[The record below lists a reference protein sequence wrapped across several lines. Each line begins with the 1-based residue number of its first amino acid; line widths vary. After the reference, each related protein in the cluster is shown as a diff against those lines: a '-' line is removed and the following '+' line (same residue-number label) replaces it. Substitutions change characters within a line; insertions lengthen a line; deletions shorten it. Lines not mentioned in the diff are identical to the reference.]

1 MKNSKKNQ
9 KQLTQRWRQ
18 ISFFVFCFIIILIY
32 GQYSP
37 AAHAQNNAI
46 ESLKKIGNSFTAVA
60 KKVSPSVVF
69 IKVEKI
75 VDGQPVVKSSSPFE
89 GKNPLGD
96 EFLKHFFGYPYNH
109 EPQHQQRMVGQGS
122 GFILS
127 KDGYILTNNH
137 VVGDADKVI
146 VKLQDGREYTA
157 RTIGTDPHSD
167 IAMIKIN
174 AKELPAVDLGDSDTL
189 EEGEWVLAIG
199 NPFGLS
205 HTLTAGIVSA
215 KGRSGLGLA
224 DYENFIQTDAAINPG
239 NSGGP
244 LVNLDGEV
252 IGINTAIFT
261 RNGGYMGIGFA
272 IPINMVKAI
281 KDQLIKT
288 GSVARG
294 YLGIIIQDLT
304 PELKESF
311 GLDDLKGVLIA
322 EVTKDSPAEKSGLKH
337 GDVIVEFDDKPVKNV
352 SSFRNRVS
360 LKAAGSKEKIIILRD
375 KQSLI
380 LNVTIGKLP
389 GNDLVA
395 DAASHTLA
403 ELGIT
408 VQNLTQDLA
417 DQLGYQGEK
426 GVVVTQVNPG
436 TIAALAGLRPGTLI
450 QEVNRKQVQNIN
462 EFKQA
467 LTQNGEEKLILLH
480 VRDGEYSHYLTLS
493 SKK

>member
-1 MKNSKKNQ
+1 MKNLKKNQ
-9 KQLTQRWRQ
+9 KQCAQGWCRF
-18 ISFFVFCFIIILIY
+18 SMVMFCTIVILIF
-32 GQYSP
+32 GIFTP
-37 AAHAQNNAI
+37 AAFSQINGI
-46 ESLKKIGNSFTAVA
+46 ENLKKTGKAFAEVA
-60 KKVSPSVVF
+60 KRVSPSVVF

-75 VDGQPVVKSSSPFE
+75 TDGQPVVESSSPFE
-89 GKNPLGD
+89 GQNPLGD
-96 EFLKHFFGYPYNH
+96 QFLKHFFGYPNSH

-122 GFILS
+122 GFIFS

-137 VVGDADKVI
+137 VVSGADKVM

-157 RTIGTDPHSD
+157 TTIGTDPHSD
-167 IAMIKIN
+167 IAVIKID
-174 AKELPAVDLGDSDTL
+174 AKDLPVVALGDSDRL
-189 EEGEWVLAIG
+189 EVGEWVLAIG

-215 KGRSGLGLA
+215 KGRSSLGLA

-272 IPINMVKAI
+272 IPINMAKAI
-281 KDQLIKT
+281 KNQLIKT
-288 GSVARG
+288 GSVTRG

-311 GLDDLKGVLIA
+311 GLGDLKGVLIA

-352 SSFRNRVS
+352 SAFRNRVS
-360 LKAAGSKEKIIILRD
+360 LIAAGSKEKIIILRD
-375 KQSLI
+375 KQSMV

-408 VQNLTQDLA
+408 VQNLTPDLA
-417 DQLGYQGEK
+417 DKLGYLGEK

-436 TIAALAGLRPGTLI
+436 TIASMAGLRPGTLI